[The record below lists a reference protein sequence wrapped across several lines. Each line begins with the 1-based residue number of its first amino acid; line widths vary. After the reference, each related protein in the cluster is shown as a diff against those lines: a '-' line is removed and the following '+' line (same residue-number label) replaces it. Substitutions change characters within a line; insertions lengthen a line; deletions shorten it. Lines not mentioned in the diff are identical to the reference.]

1 MVSGGRMRPDCTT
14 IDTRQTDP
22 ADLRGLGAGARDLS
36 GLGARLVWMA
46 RRAVE
51 EHLTQVEGG
60 ASEDQ
65 AAGLRRLAIQARGGA
80 A

>member
-1 MVSGGRMRPDCTT
+1 M
-14 IDTRQTDP
+14 
-22 ADLRGLGAGARDLS
+22 
-36 GLGARLVWMA
+36 VWMA